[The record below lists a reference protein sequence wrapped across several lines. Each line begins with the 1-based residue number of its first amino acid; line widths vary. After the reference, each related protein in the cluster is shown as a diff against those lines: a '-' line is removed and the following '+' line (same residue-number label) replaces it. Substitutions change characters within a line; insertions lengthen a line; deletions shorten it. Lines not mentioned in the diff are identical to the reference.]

1 MNVYFYILSSEFY
14 LIYHFSYTF
23 CPTFI
28 FFVSQLFTYCESEI
42 KKMKKNE
49 NDFIIFKL
57 EIRKMCDDTDK
68 NWRLALG
75 EFGSDSRIKKEK
87 LIEKEREKE
96 TETEKRFLSERNFYQ
111 SSENKKTVSQYYLS
125 DNKGNSDLQT
135 DGQIL
140 KMNNQIQVSEF

>member
-1 MNVYFYILSSEFY
+1 MFIYTSYLLNIILFVII
-14 LIYHFSYTF
+14 LIHSV
-23 CPTFI
+23 PLL

-68 NWRLALG
+68 NWRLAVG
-75 EFGSDSRIKKEK
+75 EFGSDSRIKKEI

-96 TETEKRFLSERNFYQ
+96 TEKRFLSKRNFHQ
-111 SSENKKTVSQYYLS
+111 NSENKRSVDQYYFS
-125 DNKGNSDLQT
+125 DDKENFDINIDR

-140 KMNNQIQVSEF
+140 KMNNQIQVS

>member
-1 MNVYFYILSSEFY
+1 MI
-14 LIYHFSYTF
+14 
-23 CPTFI
+23 
-28 FFVSQLFTYCESEI
+28 
-42 KKMKKNE
+42 KNE

-87 LIEKEREKE
+87 LTEKEREKDK
-96 TETEKRFLSERNFYQ
+96 ETEKRFLSERNFHQ
-111 SSENKKTVSQYYLS
+111 NSENKKTVSQYYFS
-125 DNKGNSDLQT
+125 DNKENSDLQT

-140 KMNNQIQVSEF
+140 KMNNQIQVS